1 MKKTDD
7 TRNKIIKGLE
17 ETYKRMVEFKKQK
30 NSPLVVYKDG
40 KIVELDPFEASPTT
54 KYLHKS
60 K

>member
-1 MKKTDD
+1 MNNTDNTFD
-7 TRNKIIKGLE
+7 KIVKGLE
-17 ETYKRMVEFKKQK
+17 EAYKRMVEFKKGK

-40 KIVELDPFEASPTT
+40 KIVELDPNEASPTT